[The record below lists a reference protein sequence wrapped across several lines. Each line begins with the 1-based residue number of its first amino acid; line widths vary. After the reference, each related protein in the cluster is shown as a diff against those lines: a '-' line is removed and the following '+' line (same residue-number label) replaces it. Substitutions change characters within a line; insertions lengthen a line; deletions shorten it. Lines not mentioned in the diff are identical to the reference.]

1 LGKLYKNVSIVG
13 AGTWGIAIA
22 NHLAPKSSVEVSHY
36 RNSFLTNLDKNRRH
50 PQLLGFKIPKKISFK
65 SDVRFDTDLL
75 VVATPVQ
82 YMRKVLSNIAISA
95 NTPVLILSKG
105 IEQKT
110 LMFPLDIVKDT
121 MSLEDQKIAVLSGP
135 SHAEEVISKNP
146 TSVVISSKSKELAK
160 SLQHLLSDENFRVY
174 CNEDIVGVQLGGAV
188 KNVISIASGIV
199 VGLGYGDNTVSALLT
214 RGIYELKAL
223 GLKLG
228 AKKET
233 LNGLAGLGDLMATSF
248 STHSRNRYVGKK
260 IGEGESLESVLSALN
275 MSAEGVA
282 TAKSLNDLSS
292 SIGVSLP
299 ICDKVYEI
307 LFLDKDPWLSIQE
320 LMLRNLR
327 DEF

>member
-1 LGKLYKNVSIVG
+1 MGKLYNNVSIIG

-22 NHLAPKSSVEVSHY
+22 SHLEPKSLVEVSHY
-36 RNSFLTNLDKNRRH
+36 RNIFSRSLDIDRRH
-50 PQLLGFKIPKKISFK
+50 PQLPGFKISKNISFK
-65 SDVRFDTDLL
+65 PNVSHDTDLL
-75 VVATPVQ
+75 IVATPVQ
-82 YMRKVLSNIAISA
+82 HMRKVLSNIDISTD
-95 NTPVLILSKG
+95 TPILILSKG

-110 LMFPLDIVKDT
+110 LMFPVDIAKDV
-121 MSLEDQKIAVLSGP
+121 MSLEDRKIAVLSGP
-135 SHAEEVISKNP
+135 SHAEEVINKNP
-146 TSVVISSKSKELAK
+146 TSVVISSKSKKLEK
-160 SLQHLLSDENFRVY
+160 SLQQLLSDENFRVY

-228 AKKET
+228 AEKET

-260 IGEGESLESVLSALN
+260 IGEGEKLEAVLSKLN

-282 TAKSLNDLSS
+282 TAKSLKDLSNK
-292 SIGVSLP
+292 IGVSLP
-299 ICDKVYEI
+299 ICNKVYEI
-307 LFLDKDPWLSIQE
+307 LFLRKDPWRSIQE